1 MELDSWQS
9 NLVESVFG
17 WSQMHLVFVVLHLV
31 GFVLHLS
38 DMWLEWSF
46 GAWPVQLEGFRSS
59 FYFQGFYFV
68 LHYYLAD
75 NTCEINEAIFV
86 STEPAMEN
94 MSLKVAEFEGF
105 YCLPKGSLSKFWPG
119 ELASGVLG

>member
-1 MELDSWQS
+1 MELDSWQT

-38 DMWLEWSF
+38 DMSLDWSF

-59 FYFQGFYFV
+59 FYIQGFYFV

-86 STEPAMEN
+86 SI
-94 MSLKVAEFEGF
+94 
-105 YCLPKGSLSKFWPG
+105 
-119 ELASGVLG
+119 